1 MGFNHLVCAVS
12 VSLST
17 ASLAEM
23 PWEVTPTDYTRIVD
37 GQEVPLSMDVSRIAC
52 FQSGVVAPATAAR
65 SLASYGLNT
74 DTLVPS
80 SSNGW
85 MYAEFLEEQSVDS
98 VTESVKRMARSED
111 VDFVSPV
118 FLSGTQSLPWIVT
131 RDIIVSIDPTLAVD
145 TRNDLLASISGG
157 VIQYQ
162 LGGMDGVVLIETD
175 LTHAF
180 EVLELVKN
188 LNARPEIRF
197 AQTDAIWWAQPQGN
211 TPNDPLF
218 SQAWGLEQAN
228 DQDMDALGAWSI
240 TTGSPDILVAI
251 FDDGLDQ
258 DHPDVNQ
265 IQGYNFTG
273 SGNDGDHED
282 ECDGH
287 GTCVASCV
295 SGILNNG
302 LGSVGIAPSCRTVG
316 MKIFNSISFF
326 GFCLG
331 FLESQDSWTVA
342 GLNQAQAIGVKVT
355 NSSWG
360 GGAASSVVNAAFDST
375 RAAGLLHVAAA
386 GNDGSTTISWPAS
399 HSSLLAVS
407 ALSSSGNLA
416 SFSTSGIGLFCSAP
430 GEGIWCADAVGS
442 DGFASGD
449 TTQIDGTSFASPYV
463 AGVAALVYSMD
474 STLTPDQ
481 VQGILS
487 DTAVDRG
494 ASGYDTQYGWGFVNA
509 QAAVEAV
516 DIETPCDGDF
526 DGSGAVDVNDI
537 LSLIAAFGPCQDC
550 DEDLD
555 GNGDVDVNDLLGL
568 ISSYGPCE

>member
-17 ASLAEM
+17 ASLAAM
-23 PWEVTPTDYTRIVD
+23 PWDVTPTEYIRIVD
-37 GQEVPLSMDVSRIAC
+37 GQEVSLSMDVSRIAC
-52 FQSGVVAPATAAR
+52 FQSGVVSPATAAR
-65 SLASYGLNT
+65 SLASYGVNT
-74 DTLVPS
+74 ETLVPS
-80 SSNGW
+80 GSNGW
-85 MYAEFLEEQSVDS
+85 MYAEFLETQTVDS
-98 VTESVKRMARSED
+98 VTESVNRMARSGD

-118 FLSGTQSLPWIVT
+118 FLAGTHSLPWIVT
-131 RDIIVSIDPTLAVD
+131 RDIIVSIDPSLAID
-145 TRNDLLASISGG
+145 AREDLLASIPGG
-157 VIQYQ
+157 IIEEQV
-162 LGGMDGVVLIETD
+162 GGMNGVVLIETD
-175 LTHAF
+175 LTNAF
-180 EVLELVKN
+180 EVLDLVKG
-188 LNARPEIRF
+188 LDARPEIRF
-197 AQTDAIWWAQPQGN
+197 AQTDAIWWAVHHGGA
-211 TPNDPLF
+211 PNDPLW
-218 SQAWGLEQAN
+218 SQMWALEQAS
-228 DQDMDALGAWSI
+228 DQDMDALGAWAI
-240 TTGSPDILVAI
+240 TTGDPDILVAI

-273 SGNDGDHED
+273 TGNDGDHED
-282 ECDGH
+282 VCDGH

-302 LGSVGIAPSCRTVG
+302 IGAVGIAPSSRTVG

-331 FLESQDSWTVA
+331 FLESQDSWTIA
-342 GLNQAQAIGVKVT
+342 GLNQAQAIGAKVT

-360 GGAASSVVNAAFDST
+360 GGAASSAVNAAFDST

-386 GNDGSTTISWPAS
+386 GNDGSTNISWPAS
-399 HSSLLAVS
+399 HGSLLAVS
-407 ALSSSGNLA
+407 ALSSNGNLA

-430 GEGIWCADAVGS
+430 GEGIWCADAVGA

-474 STLTPDQ
+474 PSLTPDEVEQ
-481 VQGILS
+481 IMA

-494 ASGYDTQYGWGFVNA
+494 SSGYDTQYGWGFVNA

-516 DIETPCDGDF
+516 DVETPCVGDIDGNNAVDVNDVLSLISAF
-526 DGSGAVDVNDI
+526 GPCQSCDEDLDDNGAVDVNDI
-537 LSLIAAFGPCQDC
+537 LTLI
-550 DEDLD
+550 
-555 GNGDVDVNDLLGL
+555 GN
-568 ISSYGPCE
+568 YGPCE

>member
-80 SSNGW
+80 SSKGW

-474 STLTPDQ
+474 STLTPAQ